1 MSGTVAARCFCTAMR
16 VSWLLDLLRHVCERL
31 GCLVFLAVSLSEQLC
46 LRGHVLGRFGFDS
59 VYEGAPVSSR
69 SCAG

>member
-1 MSGTVAARCFCTAMR
+1 MCWVDLVSTVSMK
-16 VSWLLDLLRHVCERL
+16 
-31 GCLVFLAVSLSEQLC
+31 GQLC

-59 VYEGAPVSSR
+59 VYEGAAASSR